1 MYETEEK
8 LKEAVRRTPLVK
20 RLGIARKMVGN
31 MVKEERRPKISI
43 PPMPTDE
50 DVLIVQTLM
59 DAAEQLEFENL
70 RDRFAMAC
78 LTGLMADSKCELDFA
93 DAAPMAY
100 KCADAMMR
108 ARNA

>member
-1 MYETEEK
+1 MTDGEKKMNEEI
-8 LKEAVRRTPLVK
+8 RRTPLAV
-20 RLGIARKMVGN
+20 RLDQARDMIGL
-31 MVKEERRPKISI
+31 MCKEGRPPAMTI
-43 PPMPTDE
+43 PPRPEDE
-50 DVLIVQTLM
+50 DVFIDLALL

-100 KCADAMMR
+100 RCADAMMA